1 MKNAMFSMMMIVLI
15 SLLTTP
21 RLLAHCDS
29 LDGPVIKDAQ
39 RALESNDVTPVLK
52 WVAAKDE
59 DSIRKIFEL
68 TTAVRDKGQEVQQI
82 ADSYFFETLVRVHRA
97 SEGEGFTGLKPKGSV
112 EPAIAATDLALAEGN
127 INQLADNIAS
137 AVRDGILS
145 RFNDAYKKKLV
156 ADDSVAKGREYVES
170 YVQLT
175 HFIEAIHRNVLHGAS
190 HKHQGAE

>member
-1 MKNAMFSMMMIVLI
+1 MKNAMFSVVMIVLI

-29 LDGPVIKDAQ
+29 LGGPVIKDAQ

-59 DSIRKIFEL
+59 DSIKKIFEL
-68 TTAVRDKGQEVQQI
+68 TTAVRGKGQEVQQI

-112 EPAIAATDLALAEGN
+112 EPAIAATDLALTEGN
-127 INQLADNIAS
+127 INQLAEKIAS
-137 AVRDGILS
+137 AVREGILS

-156 ADDSVAKGREYVES
+156 ADDSVAEGREYVES

-175 HFIEAIHRNVLHGAS
+175 HFIEAIHHTVLHGAS
-190 HKHQGAE
+190 HKHQDAE